1 VFRRHLETIVAS
13 RPGYRATVTLPPPK
27 LPPLTWAVN
36 EIVSRLKYRALRA
49 ADRVFTVSSQVQW
62 EVSLVYGVRATVCRA
77 AFAEPFIDAHAVSRP
92 RPVGAPMRLLSVSRL
107 VDKKRIDLTIA
118 AFSAARQPA
127 TLTIIGAGPE
137 EERLRRLAAAS
148 PRSADITFLGA
159 VDDATLQR
167 ELAAADCL
175 VSMDIGDYDISVVEA
190 MGKGLRVVVATDF
203 DMSEFGNEFGGAVSV
218 SPDPAALAAA
228 IDGIGTMRPPCPAN
242 LPVLRRLTWQS
253 LARTVASAA

>member
-1 VFRRHLETIVAS
+1 
-13 RPGYRATVTLPPPK
+13 
-27 LPPLTWAVN
+27 
-36 EIVSRLKYRALRA
+36 
-49 ADRVFTVSSQVQW
+49 
-62 EVSLVYGVRATVCRA
+62 LVYGVHATVCRA
-77 AFAEPFIDAHAVSRP
+77 AFAEPYIDTRAVTQP

-127 TLTIIGAGPE
+127 TLTIIGGGPE
-137 EERLRRLAAAS
+137 EVRLRQLAAAS
-148 PRSADITFLGA
+148 PRSADIVFLGA

-203 DMSEFGNEFGGAVSV
+203 DMTEFGNEFGGAVSV
-218 SPDPAALAAA
+218 HPDPATLAAA
-228 IDGIGTMRPPCPAN
+228 IDGIGSMRPPGPAN
-242 LPVLRRLTWQS
+242 LAVLQRLTWQS